1 MKKLFYALV
10 LVSVATIAFAQFYA
24 HWPETH
30 ESPSAAYIV
39 AGIFLVFSILLL
51 IIGYRRENQKNQD
64 DYHFRSSSKD
74 REND

>member
-1 MKKLFYALV
+1 MKKLIYALV

-51 IIGYRRENQKNQD
+51 IIGYRRENQKKQD
-64 DYHFRSSSKD
+64 DYHFGG
-74 REND
+74 NDNHEEK